1 MDPDELYTLR
11 NLFWLGSYQK
21 AINEANSLSRC
32 PAHLQTE
39 KQEFIYRSYLA
50 AGQHSILAS
59 EISDAESTPVSL
71 RALKLLSK
79 YLQGKDSTVLS
90 QLNAW
95 EAQGQ
100 MHPLVQIVTSIVHSH
115 EGNVKDAIKA
125 IYTGANMEQKAML
138 VTLYLRMDRVDLA
151 QREAQ
156 SMKETDEESALSM
169 LAQAWVN
176 LCVGGTKI
184 SEAAN
189 TYDDLVDK
197 FGGSPLLLNGLAAA
211 KMHQGAFEEA
221 ETLLLEA
228 LTKISSDADSLAN
241 LVVVS
246 QQLRRPEEVV
256 QRYVSQ
262 LKIANKD
269 HPLLQSLANFESAFD
284 RITPTLAA

>member
-50 AGQHSILAS
+50 AGQHSMVAS
-59 EISDAESTPVSL
+59 EISDVESTPVSL

-79 YLQGKDSTVLS
+79 YLQGNTEGVLS
-90 QLNAW
+90 QLGAW
-95 EAQGQ
+95 EAQGHQ
-100 MHPLVQIVTSIVHSH
+100 LVQIVTAIVHTH
-115 EGNVKDAIKA
+115 EGNVKEAIKA

-151 QREAQ
+151 QREVQ
-156 SMKETDEESALSM
+156 SMKDTDEESTLSI
-169 LAQAWVN
+169 LAQAWIN
-176 LCVGGTKI
+176 LSIGGGKI

-211 KMHQGAFEEA
+211 RMHQGAFEEA

-228 LTKISSDADSLAN
+228 LTKMSSDADSLAN

-246 QQLRRPEEVV
+246 HQLRRPEEVV
-256 QRYVSQ
+256 QRYISQ
-262 LKIANKD
+262 LRIANKA
-269 HPLLQSLANFESAFD
+269 HPLLLSLATFESAFD
-284 RITPTLAA
+284 RVTPTLAA